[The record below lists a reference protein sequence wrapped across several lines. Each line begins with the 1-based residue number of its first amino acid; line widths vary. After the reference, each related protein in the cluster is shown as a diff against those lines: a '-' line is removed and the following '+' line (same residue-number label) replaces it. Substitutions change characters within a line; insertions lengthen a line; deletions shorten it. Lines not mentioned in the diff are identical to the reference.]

1 MPQLTP
7 PTAPAVAARP
17 TLSARF
23 RALSTLAAAGEAAR
37 DALADWRR
45 NHAAD
50 REAGHARSW
59 LRVLDALRA
68 SHDARTRAA
77 ALGLEWDDLAT
88 LRACPPPA
96 PAR

>member
-7 PTAPAVAARP
+7 PTAPAAAAAARP

-45 NHAAD
+45 YHAAD

-68 SHDARTRAA
+68 SHAARVDAA
-77 ALGLEWDDLAT
+77 ALGLVW
-88 LRACPPPA
+88 
-96 PAR
+96 

>member
-7 PTAPAVAARP
+7 PTARAAAARP

-68 SHDARTRAA
+68 TDAARAECA
-77 ALGLEWDDLAT
+77 ALALVW
-88 LRACPPPA
+88 
-96 PAR
+96 